1 MSKIAGCLVVVF
13 VFPPPTFGAKSD
25 MGKSGEF
32 GFRVDFDPSVTTSAK
47 SRFSQPMLGL
57 LKSYSQSNSVV
68 LLSEARE
75 RLNFVFT
82 AIVVTLE

>member
-1 MSKIAGCLVVVF
+1 
-13 VFPPPTFGAKSD
+13 
-25 MGKSGEF
+25 
-32 GFRVDFDPSVTTSAK
+32 
-47 SRFSQPMLGL
+47 MLGL